1 MNNNKIKRMVGIA
14 ILSAIVVVL
23 QLLGSFIKIGPVSIC
38 LVLVPIVVGAATYGP
53 AAGAILG
60 GVFSA
65 MVLMDPTTVPFYQVS
80 VLATVITVV
89 GKGVLSGYLAGLT
102 YQAVSKK
109 NTWLGVMAA
118 AVVAPIVN
126 TGLFCVGCRLF
137 FWDYLTEIGSGNALH
152 LILTVFIGV
161 NFLAELGTNVVCSPI
176 ICRIL
181 KAAKH

>member
-1 MNNNKIKRMVGIA
+1 M
-14 ILSAIVVVL
+14 LTVVV
-23 QLLGSFIKIGPVSIC
+23 
-38 LVLVPIVVGAATYGP
+38 
-53 AAGAILG
+53 
-60 GVFSA
+60 
-65 MVLMDPTTVPFYQVS
+65 
-80 VLATVITVV
+80 
-89 GKGVLSGYLAGLT
+89 KGVLSGYLAGLT
-102 YQAVSKK
+102 FQLASKK
-109 NTWLGVMAA
+109 NIWLGVMAA

-161 NFLAELGTNVVCSPI
+161 NFLAELVTNVVCSPV